1 MIVERDESTEKSEQK
16 EDSYLMEDIVN
27 IIGDDN
33 RRLQIVP
40 QAVIQLVLSKYRW
53 RKDFTDMDIAFH
65 IAECLSFVM
74 DSNNLEIVCEKT
86 NPECIGSRYRFYYL
100 KFKKT

>member
-1 MIVERDESTEKSEQK
+1 MPIVYSDSIGNEQK
-16 EDSYLMEDIVN
+16 EDSYLLEDIVN
-27 IIGDDN
+27 KIDGDN
-33 RRLQIVP
+33 KNLLIVP

-65 IAECLSFVM
+65 VAECLSFVM
-74 DSNNLEIVCEKT
+74 HSNNLNIVCEKT
-86 NPECIGSRYRFYYL
+86 NPEYIGSRDRFYYL